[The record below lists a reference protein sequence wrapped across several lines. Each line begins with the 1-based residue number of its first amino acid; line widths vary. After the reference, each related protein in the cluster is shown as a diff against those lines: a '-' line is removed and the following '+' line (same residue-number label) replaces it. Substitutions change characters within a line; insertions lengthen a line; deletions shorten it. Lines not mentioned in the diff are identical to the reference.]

1 MEAPSNINCACCATP
16 FAEADIYCNSCGF
29 PLKGTEEEQRGF
41 IDNRTIKE
49 IDLADFHKNIKSA
62 TNSLYWVAGLFALG
76 GIIGGFMLQ
85 DKSEIV
91 GHLIVYVILI
101 AIFLALAVWGK
112 QKPLPALISGLSLY
126 VFVQVA
132 NAILEPASILS
143 GIIVKIII
151 IAMLIKGI
159 KAALEADKIKKEF
172 NIN

>member
-1 MEAPSNINCACCATP
+1 MEAPSNINCTCCANP
-16 FAEADIYCNSCGF
+16 FAESDSYCNACGF
-29 PLKGTEEEQRGF
+29 PLKGTEDEQRDF
-41 IDNRTIKE
+41 ISHRTIKE

-62 TNSLYWVAGLFALG
+62 TNSLYWVAGLFSLG
-76 GIIGGFMLQ
+76 AIIGGFMLQ

-91 GHLIVYVILI
+91 AHLIVYVILI

-126 VFVQVA
+126 VFIQIA
-132 NAILEPASILS
+132 NAILEPASIVS

-159 KAALEADKIKKEF
+159 KAALEADKIKKEL

>member
-29 PLKGTEEEQRGF
+29 PLKGTEEEQRHF
-41 IDNRTIKE
+41 INNRTIKE
-49 IDLADFHKNIKSA
+49 IDLADFDKNIKSA

-76 GIIGGFMLQ
+76 SIVGGFMLE
-85 DKSEIV
+85 DKSEIAA
-91 GHLIVYVILI
+91 HFIIYVILI

-126 VFVQVA
+126 VFIQIA
-132 NAILEPASILS
+132 SAILEPASIVS

>member
-1 MEAPSNINCACCATP
+1 METPSNINCACCATQ
-16 FAEADIYCNSCGF
+16 FAETDVYCNSCGF
-29 PLKGTEEEQRGF
+29 PLKGTEDEQRDF
-41 IDNRTIKE
+41 ITNRTFKE

-76 GIIGGFMLQ
+76 AIIGGFMLQ
-85 DKSEIV
+85 DESEIV
-91 GHLIVYVILI
+91 AHLIIYVILI

-126 VFVQVA
+126 VFIQIA

-172 NIN
+172 NIK